1 MIAYSCILL
10 LYFTIVFRCLTI
22 YHRREKMKKY
32 AIIGLI
38 ALLAVAVTSR
48 IPQARQ
54 LVFGA

>member
-1 MIAYSCILL
+1 
-10 LYFTIVFRCLTI
+10 
-22 YHRREKMKKY
+22 MKKY